1 MIWWIIPIVATL
13 AAWVYTRAAGSW
25 GGRVRARPEPG
36 SPEDAKD
43 LARFAD
49 ALNRPI
55 PGGPSD

>member
-1 MIWWIIPIVATL
+1 MTWWLIPIVATL
-13 AAWVYTRAAGSW
+13 AAWVYTRAVGSW

-49 ALNRPI
+49 ALKRPI
-55 PGGPSD
+55 PGGRSD